1 MNAELI
7 FPPAA
12 NAQPLSA
19 PIETR
24 SALFQKKEI
33 RKTLHADDWWYVI
46 VDVVAALTDSAN
58 PGGYLMGEANCPPFF
73 AGVHDRRRPADT
85 HVLAHRGYL
94 PPDPVDPQPQ
104 GQAVQTAGSP
114 KWVMNALGKSK
125 TPNPLIA
132 CPATPPPDHP
142 RNPPVV
148 HQTPWA

>member
-1 MNAELI
+1 M
-7 FPPAA
+7 
-12 NAQPLSA
+12 
-19 PIETR
+19 ETHI
-24 SALFQKKEI
+24 ALFQKKEI
-33 RKTLHADDWWYVI
+33 RKTLHADEWWFVI

-58 PGGYLMGEANCPPFF
+58 PAEYLKKMRLRDASLSEALMGEANCPPFF

-114 KWVMNALGKSK
+114 KRVMNALGKSK

-142 RNPPVV
+142 GNPPVV